1 MKNTINLYRNAF
13 PASQQRESA
22 LTIGNFDGVHLGHQR
37 LLERVVKVAEQKK
50 LVPSVM
56 TFLPHPREYFAFLE
70 QRPELA
76 PTRISSLRDKIT
88 ALADAGIEQV
98 FLNRFNHQFATLS
111 AEQFIE
117 DILVRRLKTKWLYVG
132 VDFRFGKKRSGNI
145 ALLRDASSLFGFEV
159 ETLED
164 VLDKQNQRYS
174 STELRNA
181 LAFGDLDRANS
192 YLGRPYEISG
202 HVIHGKKLGR
212 TIGYPT
218 LNLRAMPRCALRS
231 GIYVVSVKGL
241 DGQLLPG
248 IASLGVRP
256 TVESDGKVL
265 LEVHIL
271 DKTVSAYGKLI
282 TVSFLHYV
290 RDEEKFPNLPTMID
304 AIRNDERIARNYF
317 AVHGL

>member
-13 PASQQRESA
+13 PASQQRASA

-37 LLERVVKVAEQKK
+37 LLARVVQVAKEKN
-50 LVPSVM
+50 LAPSVM

-76 PTRISSLRDKIT
+76 PTRISSLRDKMA
-88 ALADAGIEQV
+88 ALANAGIEQV
-98 FLNRFNHQFATLS
+98 FLNRFNQQFATLG

-132 VDFRFGKKRSGNI
+132 VDFRFGKKRVGDI
-145 ALLRDASSLFGFEV
+145 ALLRDAASHFGFEV

-164 VLDKQNQRYS
+164 VLDKNNQRYS

-231 GIYVVSVKGL
+231 GIYVVAVKGL
-241 DGQLLPG
+241 DGQTLPG